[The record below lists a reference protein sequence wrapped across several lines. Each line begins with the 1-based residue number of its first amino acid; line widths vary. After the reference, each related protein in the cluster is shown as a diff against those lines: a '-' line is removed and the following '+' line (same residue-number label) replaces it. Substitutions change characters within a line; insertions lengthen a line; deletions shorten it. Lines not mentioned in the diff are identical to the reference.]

1 MEEPMN
7 QSKAKETRIMIIF
20 MCLVVMCVGAFV
32 LLNARQEDKPL
43 EDEAFNRR
51 RHLFFL
57 TDNNLFDGR
66 MLLRIKDKI
75 GLTGKQEEK
84 IENFM
89 LEHEAFSIRN
99 SGEIKIKEL
108 QFAAYLEAGKTDR
121 KEVEMY
127 IREISKIKT
136 NLIVHYMNYLLDVR
150 EVLTPQQ
157 LETLKQMKEQEND
170 AIRQRE
176 REKDKKKGDD
186 SPPFPGW

>member
-84 IENFM
+84 IENLM

>member
-1 MEEPMN
+1 MN

-20 MCLVVMCVGAFV
+20 MCLVAMCVGAFV
-32 LLNARQEDKPL
+32 LLNAQQEDSHR
-43 EDEAFNRR
+43 EDEAFNRK

-66 MLLRIKDKI
+66 MVLKIKDKI

-84 IENFM
+84 IENLM
-89 LEHEAFSIRN
+89 LEHEAFSIRS

-108 QFAAYLEAGKTDR
+108 RLAVYLRAGKTDR
-121 KEVEMY
+121 KEMEMY

-136 NLIVHYMNYLLDVR
+136 DMIVHYVNYLLDVR
-150 EVLTPQQ
+150 DALTPRQ
-157 LETLKQMKEQEND
+157 LEILKQMKEQENNP
-170 AIRQRE
+170 IRQRE
-176 REKDKKKGDD
+176 RQKGKNKGVD

>member
-20 MCLVVMCVGAFV
+20 MSLVVMCVGAFV
-32 LLNARQEDKPL
+32 LLNARQEDKPQ

-66 MLLRIKDKI
+66 MLLKIKDKI

-84 IENFM
+84 IENLM
-89 LEHEAFSIRN
+89 LEHEGFSIRN

-108 QFAAYLEAGKTDR
+108 QFAAYLEGRKTDR
-121 KEVEMY
+121 KEMEMY

-150 EVLTPQQ
+150 DVLTPQQ
-157 LETLKQMKEQEND
+157 LETLKQMKEQDND
-170 AIRQRE
+170 AIRRRE
-176 REKDKKKGDD
+176 RQKDKEKGGD